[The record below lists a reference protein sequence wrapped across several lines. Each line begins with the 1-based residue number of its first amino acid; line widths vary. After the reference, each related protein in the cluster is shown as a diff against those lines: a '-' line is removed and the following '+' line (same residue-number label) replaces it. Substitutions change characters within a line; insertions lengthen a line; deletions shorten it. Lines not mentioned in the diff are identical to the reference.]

1 MSSIKVHSRID
12 PLKQQIATLGITS
25 VNVATS
31 HDRRMISYHPFLFKR
46 KKNVVRHQ
54 LLLILYKGPD
64 LIARMFYRCHHLI
77 TIAFAVCM
85 RWKRVC
91 GEFSV

>member
-54 LLLILYKGPD
+54 LLL
-64 LIARMFYRCHHLI
+64 
-77 TIAFAVCM
+77 
-85 RWKRVC
+85 
-91 GEFSV
+91 